1 MKAFDEA
8 GIKQPFIA
16 GLAKREETIV
26 LDDFTENFFRA
37 ATKDFGFCNAFVTKR
52 TGLQT
57 LSARRSILKNP
68 RKHFRRFS
76 WARRKAEE
84 FPIEAFWLHSKIKS
98 ASVEQL
104 RQVDGIGLETAA
116 ALREFLDA
124 NFPPE
129 NNA

>member
-1 MKAFDEA
+1 M
-8 GIKQPFIA
+8 
-16 GLAKREETIV
+16 
-26 LDDFTENFFRA
+26 
-37 ATKDFGFCNAFVTKR
+37 
-52 TGLQT
+52 
-57 LSARRSILKNP
+57 
-68 RKHFRRFS
+68 KHFGS
-76 WARRKAEE
+76 IA
-84 FPIEAFWLHSKIKS
+84 KIKS